1 MVPDKLITADCHITP
16 PLSLVNELPEHY
28 REYFPRIEKDENGK
42 DVYKLGHIVSLS
54 MMTGEGADS
63 DIPADATGAEGNVVS
78 EANLT
83 LDAAQQLSDLE
94 RDGVYGAV
102 LIGRI
107 ADMPNG
113 IPADADIAY

>member
-63 DIPADATGAEGNVVS
+63 DIPADATGPRETSSARPISAWTPPSNWPTWSATVS
-78 EANLT
+78 TE
-83 LDAAQQLSDLE
+83 QC
-94 RDGVYGAV
+94 
-102 LIGRI
+102 
-107 ADMPNG
+107 
-113 IPADADIAY
+113 